1 MSAGGWKTC
10 CNIRVENKMGEV
22 ENKCRE
28 VENKIGKVENKCIKV
43 ENKSTVNGH
52 VQE

>member
-28 VENKIGKVENKCIKV
+28 VEKIGKV